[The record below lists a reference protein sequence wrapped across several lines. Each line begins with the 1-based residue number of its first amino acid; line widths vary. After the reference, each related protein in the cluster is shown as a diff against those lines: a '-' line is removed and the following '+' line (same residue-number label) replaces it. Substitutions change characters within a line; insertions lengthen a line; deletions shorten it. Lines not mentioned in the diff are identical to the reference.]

1 MITPLISFFGFI
13 FLFICIFITMDL
25 SNVLFKVQWL
35 EIKREIKARRGVVD
49 LYAQAISEQL
59 DPTTISI
66 LNHLWMLNGE
76 IIPIESFAAMD
87 TNDLVAQE
95 LYYHYTS
102 NLFEHLEQLH
112 DSTILQLFFLLP
124 YEIEEEHYLEYD
136 LFNRAARM

>member
-1 MITPLISFFGFI
+1 
-13 FLFICIFITMDL
+13 MDL
-25 SNVLFKVQWL
+25 SKVLFKVQWL

-49 LYAQAISEQL
+49 LYTQTIIEQL

-66 LNHLWMLNGE
+66 LNHLWMLNGD

-87 TNDLVAQE
+87 MNDVVAQE